1 MAAKTDA
8 ASTAQVGLAN
18 GHRAVLPPPG
28 QTLRRKERRR
38 VGLIAGAVVLVLAA
52 ALAVGLAVLRYGG
65 KVSVIVMAQPVAAGH
80 TITGADLTTAQMAS
94 DTISAYAG
102 NHMSKVIGKVAAVS
116 LVKGA
121 LLNDQMVTTR
131 ASTPAGYVVAG
142 VLLKSGQLPA
152 RGVRSGDKVS
162 VILLAGS
169 GDGAPATGRSGAST
183 PTVLETGV
191 TVTDT
196 ATAPDGTGTVVSLL
210 IPKGDA
216 APLAQANNAGLV
228 TLVQVPNS

>member
-8 ASTAQVGLAN
+8 TPTAQVGSAN
-18 GHRAVLPPPG
+18 GHRAVLPPPA

-52 ALAVGLAVLRYGG
+52 ALAVGLAVLRSGG
-65 KVSVIVMAQPVAAGH
+65 KVSVIVMARPVTAGH
-80 TITGADLTTAQMAS
+80 TITSADLTTAQMAS

-116 LVKGA
+116 LVKGE
-121 LLNDQMVTTR
+121 LLNDQMVTSR
-131 ASTPAGYVVAG
+131 ASTPVGYVVAG

-152 RGVRSGDKVS
+152 RGVGSGDKVS
-162 VILLAGS
+162 VILLAGTGGSPAAAGS
-169 GDGAPATGRSGAST
+169 GSST
-183 PTVLETGV
+183 PAVLETGV

-196 ATAPDGTGTVVSLL
+196 ATSPDGAGTVVSLL